1 MVYFNHLNWNYC
13 KSDLLI
19 SEKRL
24 DVLIDARA
32 GFWIHFWAD
41 VQRLRYDVFSMHR
54 VNFVMRWPKLSTL
67 KKCIQ
72 IARSQFGFPVFI
84 YLLFTFEVEMIWSC
98 EAECTIVCIAMIVKF
113 FGFYNTINSL
123 RGSWRRIEP
132 LRCRTR
138 LAWHYLAKL
147 LIIFL
152 ICNKHFFQL
161 YFSSNITLNHSE

>member
-1 MVYFNHLNWNYC
+1 MTDFGQAVFAHLPRKNKLFTQMSDAYHCRWLKINELAAAFTISTTQYFNHLNWNYC

-67 KKCIQ
+67 KKRIK
-72 IARSQFGFPVFI
+72 IAFSIWIPRLYLFI
-84 YLLFTFEVEMIWSC
+84 VYLWGRDDLVLWSWVHHC
-98 EAECTIVCIAMIVKF
+98 MHRDDREI
-113 FGFYNTINSL
+113 
-123 RGSWRRIEP
+123 
-132 LRCRTR
+132 
-138 LAWHYLAKL
+138 L
-147 LIIFL
+147 LVL
-152 ICNKHFFQL
+152 
-161 YFSSNITLNHSE
+161 